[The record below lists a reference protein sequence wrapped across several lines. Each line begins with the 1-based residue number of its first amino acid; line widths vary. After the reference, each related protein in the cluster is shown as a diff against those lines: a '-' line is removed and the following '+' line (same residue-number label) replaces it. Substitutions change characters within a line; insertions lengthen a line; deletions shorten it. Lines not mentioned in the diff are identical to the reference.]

1 MKISKNWM
9 KIFIPA
15 ILSVFLAACASSQE
29 EFGDVGG
36 ETDSGS
42 SDGSIIAENM
52 EEAEVTES
60 DVITL
65 DDVYTEVTPIAE
77 DVLTPE
83 QMLAEADTP
92 LASRVIY
99 FNFDSAKVAD
109 ESVPVLEAHG
119 NFISSNGNV
128 VVRLEGHTD
137 ERGSREYNIALGDRR
152 AQSVRRILLFQGAS
166 VDQVDTV
173 SYGEETPAMSGH
185 SEEAWSKNR
194 RVELVYQVN

>member
-1 MKISKNWM
+1 MKISENWM
-9 KIFIPA
+9 KLLIPA

-29 EFGDVGG
+29 EFGEIDDTG
-36 ETDSGS
+36 SGS
-42 SDGSIIAENM
+42 GDSSFIADNQED
-52 EEAEVTES
+52 ADSSES
-60 DVITL
+60 DIL
-65 DDVYTEVTPIAE
+65 KLEDVYTEVTPIAE

-83 QMLAEADTP
+83 QMLAEVDTP

-128 VVRLEGHTD
+128 AVRLEGHTD
-137 ERGSREYNIALGDRR
+137 ERGSREYNIALADRR

-173 SYGEETPAMSGH
+173 SYGEEQPAMSGH
-185 SEEAWSKNR
+185 TEEAWSKNR
-194 RVELVYQVN
+194 RVELVYQVK